1 MKKTLIVTGAI
12 VIGLAT
18 VLGGWH
24 MIWPSGPSYAAGALY
39 RQAHFGNDYGNFRH
53 HGMFRE
59 HRSVTRLC
67 SDKRERSIEA
77 VTGFVEGFVN
87 LTPVQMDPWKKL
99 TEAVAE
105 GSAMIGKSCEEV
117 TLEAE
122 AQATPQKLAQ
132 IETLLETGLS
142 VVQRVRPAF
151 GEFYEALSAEQKQAL
166 ESLMSRRHKSNWHK
180 MRHH

>member
-18 VLGGWH
+18 VLGGWFT
-24 MIWPSGPSYAAGALY
+24 IWPSGPSYAAGALY

-59 HRSVTRLC
+59 HRTVARLC
-67 SDKRERSIEA
+67 SDKRNRSIEA

-105 GSAMIGKSCEEV
+105 GSAMIGKACEEV
-117 TLEAE
+117 TLKAE
-122 AQATPQKLAQ
+122 TQATPQKLAQ

-142 VVQRVRPAF
+142 IVQKVRPAVAD
-151 GEFYEALSAEQKQAL
+151 FYGVLSDTQKKALDDLIAHRQG
-166 ESLMSRRHKSNWHK
+166 KSYP
-180 MRHH
+180 